1 MNQIIIIL
9 LCLAGVYM
17 LGKVISIP
25 AKAIKQVVINV
36 VLGTLMLYLIN
47 YVGMYFN
54 YSIPFS
60 NQNAIIIGLLG
71 VPGVI
76 AIVVMKYLGI

>member
-1 MNQIIIIL
+1 MNQIAIIL
-9 LCLAGVYM
+9 LCAAGVF
-17 LGKVISIP
+17 LLAKVISIP
-25 AKAIKQVVINV
+25 AKIIKQVIINII
-36 VLGTLMLYLIN
+36 LGTLMLYLVN
-47 YVGMYFN
+47 YIGSYFN
-54 YSIPFS
+54 YSIGFS